1 MCRFVLRFAAHSFTI
16 AILLFLVSA
25 SAQPGPPVDTDK
37 SLVVRTT
44 TGELSGVARA
54 GRGAEFLGIPYAQ
67 APVGDLRWR
76 EPVAAKPWVGTLNAT
91 KFGSPCSQPDLGG
104 WNRHDAE
111 TGKEDCLFL
120 NVIVPE
126 WPVSKPLPVMFWIH
140 GGANEGGTA
149 SSALYKDGTLVNH
162 GVILVTVN
170 YRLGIFG
177 FLAHPELTAESAH
190 HASGNYGLMDQL
202 LALHWVRDNIAL
214 FGGDVNNIT
223 VFGQSA
229 GAMDTS
235 MLMTSPLAKGLF
247 QKALA
252 ESGAAF
258 TAPLLPL
265 AQAEQ
270 SGTALAKAFNA
281 PSADGQIKYLRTLSA
296 SEMLAA
302 QAKLSPANR
311 LRVGPDID
319 GFVLP
324 QQPVAVFESGQEEH
338 IPFVYGTTTREFG
351 SNQSADQL
359 RMAISFVA
367 GAFAG
372 KAIAAYGLANG
383 GQGNPDPKYGTAAD
397 QWSADMI
404 FRCPSVTQAA
414 YHVAAHDPTWE
425 YEFNHAIPGQEAQG
439 AVHSADLPY
448 VFGFFPKTGNIAGN
462 FTDIDKKLAD
472 LMETY
477 WTNFAKNGN
486 PNSSGLPNWPQQV
499 NTGTYIQFQ
508 QDGKVEPADALRAAQ
523 CTIYREWLTAQSH
536 PAH

>member
-1 MCRFVLRFAAHSFTI
+1 MNVIRRVRLPLVFFFISCVTVPFSAH
-16 AILLFLVSA
+16 ALQDA
-25 SAQPGPPVDTDK
+25 DK
-37 SLVVRTT
+37 SLTVPTT
-44 TGELSGVARA
+44 VGQIQGSPRRG
-54 GRGAEFLGIPYAQ
+54 GGAEFLGIPYAQ
-67 APVGDLRWR
+67 PPIGDLRWH
-76 EPVAAKPWVGTLNAT
+76 EPLPAKPFTGVRSATTFGT
-91 KFGSPCSQPDLGG
+91 PCSQPELGD
-104 WNRHDAE
+104 WNRRDAE
-111 TGKEDCLFL
+111 RGKEDCLFL

-126 WPVSKPLPVMFWIH
+126 WPVAKPLPVMFWIH

-177 FLAHPELTAESAH
+177 FLAHPELTTESAH
-190 HASGNYGLMDQL
+190 HASGNYGLMDQV
-202 LALHWVRDNIAL
+202 LALHWVRDNIAK

-235 MLMTSPLAKGLF
+235 MLMTSPLAKDQF

-265 AQAEQ
+265 TEAELA
-270 SGTALAKAFNA
+270 GARLAKAIGA
-281 PSADGQIKYLRTLSA
+281 PAGDGQIKYLRTLSGPDL
-296 SEMLAA
+296 LAA
-302 QAKLSPANR
+302 LAKLDQRTRP
-311 LRVGPDID
+311 RVGPDID
-319 GFVLP
+319 GYVLL
-324 QQPVAVFESGQEEH
+324 QQPAIVFATGQEAH

-359 RMAISFVA
+359 RTTITFAA
-367 GAFAG
+367 GAFAS
-372 KAIAAYGLANG
+372 KALAAYGLANG
-383 GQGNPDPKYGTAAD
+383 GQGTTDPKYGTAAD

-414 YHVAAHDPTWE
+414 WHVAAHNATWE

-448 VFGFFPKTGNIAGN
+448 VFGYFPKTGNIAGN
-462 FTDIDKKLAD
+462 FTDVDKKLAD
-472 LMETY
+472 LIQTY
-477 WTNFAKNGN
+477 WANFAKTGN
-486 PNSSGLPNWPQQV
+486 PNSSGLPNWPQQGG
-499 NTGTYIQFQ
+499 NGTYIQFQ
-508 QDGKVEPADALRAAQ
+508 QDGRVETANGLRAAQ
-523 CTIYREWLTAQSH
+523 CDIYRQWLTSQSR
-536 PAH
+536 PTN